1 MRDWKDSESHINIT
15 DDHAEAMEEKK
26 LKLTE
31 ASDFSFWMCGDAIK

>member
-15 DDHAEAMEEKK
+15 DDHAEAMEEK

-31 ASDFSFWMCGDAIK
+31 ASDFSFWMCGDPIK